1 MASRFNGWR
10 YVHVVLF
17 AAAVAGCGDVVS
29 LEQEA
34 PSRVVAND
42 LYVPGNA
49 QLLVTSAVSDYE
61 CALAQYIIATGLVGD
76 ELIASGPDEGH
87 PHLAEL
93 CGWRLV
99 EDDETGEQELRPL
112 TPART

>member
-1 MASRFNGWR
+1 MRVPVAPRSRADGVTLSELRLDIEPGFHVLAVRRDNR
-10 YVHVVLF
+10 YLYRPRGHVH
-17 AAAVAGCGDVVS
+17 
-29 LEQEA
+29 
-34 PSRVVAND
+34 
-42 LYVPGNA
+42 
-49 QLLVTSAVSDYE
+49 LLA
-61 CALAQYIIATGLVGD
+61 GD

-87 PHLAEL
+87 PHLAEI